1 MKRLRENWKSQGLR
15 LEKLLVKYYRGW
27 NYMANTKEYTLKI
40 GDAVIPYKIKDST
53 KAKNIRLVID
63 NNGLHVIKPLRVK
76 ISDVERVLKEKS
88 SWIYKHYVELL
99 QKKQSMPVRKW
110 ETGETLLYLGQN
122 CKINIMGHKKSIA
135 SVSFDGDAFFVYM
148 DENTTGEERNLLIES
163 VFKKWYR
170 KAAEIVLNER
180 LEHFCRITGLKFR
193 AMRLKEQKT
202 RWGSCSKDGN
212 LNFNWKLIMA
222 PLWVVDYVVLHEVS
236 HLRHLNHSKDF
247 WSLVTHYMPDYKKAQ
262 EWLKNHGAALSF
274 NY

>member
-1 MKRLRENWKSQGLR
+1 
-15 LEKLLVKYYRGW
+15 
-27 NYMANTKEYTLKI
+27 MANTKEYTLKI

-63 NNGLHVIKPLRVK
+63 NNGLHIIKPLRVK

-135 SVSFDGDAFFVYM
+135 SVSFDGDAFYVYM

-170 KAAEIVLNER
+170 KAAGIVLNER

-247 WSLVTHYMPDYKKAQ
+247 WSLVAHYMPDYKKAQ